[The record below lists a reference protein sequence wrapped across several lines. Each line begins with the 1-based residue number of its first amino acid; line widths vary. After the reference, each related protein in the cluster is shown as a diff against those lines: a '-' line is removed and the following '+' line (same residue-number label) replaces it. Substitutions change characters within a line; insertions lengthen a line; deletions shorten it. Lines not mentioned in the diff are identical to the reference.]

1 MGNLEKLLTW
11 GLAILF
17 LGYLFVANSNCDKSS
32 SPNEEVTIS
41 EAVVTEEVVAEEV
54 VAEEVVAEEVTA
66 DSTATDKTT
75 EGTEEDAQTEE

>member
-1 MGNLEKLLTW
+1 MASSTY
-11 GLAILF
+11 I
-17 LGYLFVANSNCDKSS
+17 FVGCKSS

-41 EAVVTEEVVAEEV
+41 EAVVT
-54 VAEEVVAEEVTA
+54 EEVVAEEVTA